1 MAIKKKQR
9 RDYGK
14 DDQGM
19 RRPGVT
25 TVIGSNLGWSKD
37 GLLHWAAR
45 ESAKATAA
53 CILEGAAIEDAIER
67 GRRAHLQARDT
78 AMEAGTLA
86 HSYVEAYL
94 RGGATVGGDVYD
106 DETEVQQRARVAY
119 DRVVAWWPTSGYDV
133 IEAELAL
140 IDPVAQ
146 YGGTVD
152 LVLRR
157 RSDGATIV
165 GDLKTGKSVYDEVAI
180 QLGAYAVLLGQAGH
194 DVAGGLVVHAPI
206 DGPLSTI
213 EVDKATLA
221 VGAAAFTSL
230 LHLHRS
236 RTSLKLKVGA
246 T

>member
-25 TVIGSNLGWSKD
+25 TVIGGTLGWSKD
-37 GLLHWAAR
+37 SLMHWAAR

-53 CILEGAAIEDAIER
+53 YIIEGAAIEDAVER
-67 GRRAHLQARDT
+67 GHRAPWTARGAAAD
-78 AMEAGTLA
+78 AGTLA

-94 RGGATVGGDVYD
+94 RSGARVSGDVYD

-119 DRVVAWWPTSGYDV
+119 DRVVAWWPTSGYEV
-133 IEAELAL
+133 VEAELAL
-140 IDPVAQ
+140 VDEAAH

-152 LVLRR
+152 MVLRR

-230 LHLHRS
+230 LHLHRAKA
-236 RTSLKLKVGA
+236 SLKLTTGA